1 MLFNYELNR
10 RFHTVHRKGP
20 SKLQKYGEKSAI
32 TIEYKHKKRE
42 KSPLNKKNHQFIA
55 FLQLWEISDIIIL
68 IYLLYLFNIQ
78 PYTKQSHFSLL

>member
-10 RFHTVHRKGP
+10 RFHAVHRNGP
-20 SKLQKYGEKSAI
+20 SKLQKNGEKSTI

-42 KSPLNKKNHQFIA
+42 KKPFKQEKSPVYRI
-55 FLQLWEISDIIIL
+55 LQLWEISDIIIL

>member
-1 MLFNYELNR
+1 MRYIEM
-10 RFHTVHRKGP
+10 VP
-20 SKLQKYGEKSAI
+20 SKLQKNGEKSTI